1 SGALRDQAV
10 AGVFQIAQVFER
22 HKAYDVAVKVYR
34 DFAAFAAKVKALS
47 QAAPGSSSV
56 VECAAFAA
64 AAALDAKARL
74 ALSKELEGRKDPT
87 VAPAKISSEFTA
99 AIQAYKNF
107 IMAYPKSVLLG
118 HAIEKIMAVALE
130 YARVDAWDVAE
141 SIYAGLLAEELAI
154 RRVERIEFC
163 RGLCQLGKAMPDH
176 AKGVL
181 TTLTLKEI
189 SRPEGADEKRAFAK
203 TAEFDAL
210 TTVGGRADLPAA
222 GSRPARPS
230 KEPVSSEEYGG

>member
-1 SGALRDQAV
+1 M
-10 AGVFQIAQVFER
+10 
-22 HKAYDVAVKVYR
+22 
-34 DFAAFAAKVKALS
+34 
-47 QAAPGSSSV
+47 
-56 VECAAFAA
+56 
-64 AAALDAKARL
+64 
-74 ALSKELEGRKDPT
+74 
-87 VAPAKISSEFTA
+87 APAKVSSEFTA

-107 IMAYPKSVLLG
+107 IKAYPKSVLLG

-163 RGLCQLGKAMPDH
+163 RGLCQLGKVIPEH

-203 TAEFDAL
+203 AATFDAL
-210 TTVGGRADLPAA
+210 TTSGI
-222 GSRPARPS
+222 ARLSIPIEPS
-230 KEPVSSEEYGG
+230 VSKKTPSNSLG